1 MLMGEA
7 PVLHAA
13 TDKNY
18 YTSND
23 SLHWNREI
31 LMYFILSNY
40 DTLFFR
46 YIYNIQRFLLLF
58 YVSLI

>member
-1 MLMGEA
+1 MGEA

-18 YTSND
+18 HTNND
-23 SLHWNREI
+23 SLHWNREKP
-31 LMYFILSNY
+31 MYFISSNY

-58 YVSLI
+58 HVSLI